1 MPLLNVDLVQLASSV
16 VPESARDSFDAMSVR
31 ARLATLS
38 IVAGQAGNSSVRDV
52 ALHALTVIDAPGYV
66 GLSAVR
72 IALQSCCALLRVPA
86 DRFGFLVAVG
96 SSAVPQKE
104 GSAEFAKWPRKDSD
118 RWLLTVTARDVA
130 KALANC

>member
-16 VPESARDSFDAMSVR
+16 VPESARDSFDEMSVR
-31 ARLATLS
+31 ARLATLA
-38 IVAGQAGNSSVRDV
+38 IVADHAGNTSVHDI
-52 ALHALTVIDAPGYV
+52 ALHALTVIDAPAYV

-72 IALQSCCALLRVPA
+72 IALESSCALLLGPA
-86 DRFGFLVAVG
+86 DQFGFLVAVV

-104 GSAEFAKWPRKDSD
+104 GYAEFAKWPRKDSE

-130 KALANC
+130 KALANR

>member
-16 VPESARDSFDAMSVR
+16 VPESVRDSFDAMSVR

-38 IVAGQAGNSSVRDV
+38 IVADQVGNASVRDV
-52 ALHALTVIDAPGYV
+52 ALHALTVIDAPAYV

-72 IALQSCCALLRVPA
+72 IALESSCALLRIPA
-86 DRFGFLVAVG
+86 DRFGFLVAVS

-104 GSAEFAKWPRKDSD
+104 GNAEFAKWPRKDSD
-118 RWLLTVTARDVA
+118 RWLLTVTERDVA
-130 KALANC
+130 KAMANR

>member
-1 MPLLNVDLVQLASSV
+1 MPLLNVDLVQLASRV
-16 VPESARDSFDAMSVR
+16 VPESARDSFDALSVR

-38 IVAGQAGNSSVRDV
+38 SVAEKAGGTSVRDV
-52 ALHALTVIDAPGYV
+52 ALHALTVLDAPAYV

-72 IALQSCCALLRVPA
+72 CALQSSSSVLRVSA
-86 DRFGFLVAVG
+86 DRIDFLVAVA

-104 GSAEFAKWPRKDSD
+104 GYAEITRWPRNESG

-130 KALANC
+130 KVLASR

>member
-1 MPLLNVDLVQLASSV
+1 MPLLNVDLVQLASRV

-38 IVAGQAGNSSVRDV
+38 IVADKAGDRSARDV
-52 ALHALTVIDAPGYV
+52 ALQALTVLDAPAYV

-72 IALQSCCALLRVPA
+72 CALQSSCSVLRVPA
-86 DRFGFLVAVG
+86 DRIDFLVAVA
-96 SSAVPQKE
+96 SSPGPQTE
-104 GSAEFAKWPRKDSD
+104 GYAEYARWPRDKSG

-130 KALANC
+130 KALANR

>member
-1 MPLLNVDLVQLASSV
+1 MPLLNVDFVQLASSL

-38 IVAGQAGNSSVRDV
+38 IVADQAGNSSVRDV
-52 ALHALTVIDAPGYV
+52 ALHALTVIDAPAYV

-72 IALQSCCALLRVPA
+72 IALQSSCALLRTPA
-86 DRFGFLVAVG
+86 DRFDFLVAVG

-104 GSAEFAKWPRKDSD
+104 GYAEFAKWPREDSD

-130 KALANC
+130 KALANR

>member
-16 VPESARDSFDAMSVR
+16 VPESARDSFDPMSVR

-38 IVAGQAGNSSVRDV
+38 IVADKAGDTSVRDV
-52 ALHALTVIDAPGYV
+52 ALHALTVLDAPAYV

-72 IALQSCCALLRVPA
+72 CALQSSCSVLRVPA
-86 DRFGFLVAVG
+86 DRTDFLVAVA
-96 SSAVPQKE
+96 SSPGPQKE
-104 GSAEFAKWPRKDSD
+104 GYAEHARRPRGESG

-130 KALANC
+130 NAMANR

>member
-16 VPESARDSFDAMSVR
+16 LPESARDSFDAMSVR

-38 IVAGQAGNSSVRDV
+38 TIADLAGNSSARDV
-52 ALHALTVIDAPGYV
+52 ALHALTVIDAPAYV

-72 IALQSCCALLRVPA
+72 ISLEASCARLRVPA
-86 DRFGFLVAVG
+86 DRFDFLVAVG

-104 GSAEFAKWPRKDSD
+104 GYAEFAKWPRQGSD
-118 RWLLTVTARDVA
+118 RWLLTVTAPDVA
-130 KALANC
+130 KALANR